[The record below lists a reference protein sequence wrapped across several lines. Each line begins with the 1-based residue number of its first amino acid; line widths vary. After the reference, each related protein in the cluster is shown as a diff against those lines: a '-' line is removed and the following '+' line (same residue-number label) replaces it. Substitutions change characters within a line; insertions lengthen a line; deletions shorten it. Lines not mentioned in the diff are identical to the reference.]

1 MAFKASVV
9 PFQLSAGAGGTLD
22 ITEAG
27 FGTPS
32 GALFFL
38 SGSENASGI
47 TESDALISVGI
58 TDGNL
63 HYVSQIFTNNGT
75 SPIEASR
82 VMLTGA
88 VISESDAF
96 SLEGRMTFNSW
107 ITDGV
112 RLDYQT
118 AFDKE
123 YRGYSVL
130 LGDPAETKFLVE
142 CIELPMT
149 SDNKDFSLIKDFK
162 PELVIFVSTAGD
174 SNGISS
180 DSQLSIGWACRTGVN
195 DDILQGS
202 VTQFIED
209 NVGNVVT
216 AMSST
221 TSAIS
226 ELLSGA
232 GSQTQMFVDEW
243 RTDGFGITRIG
254 TATNY
259 TIQAIAI
266 GLPTGTQALLGTGIA
281 LTSPGNRSILTPYPS
296 GVQNSQ
302 LALFLQTAQTGL
314 GFTTTSN
321 AESLSIGMVDSSG
334 NQAVC
339 SWRENDGSDTAL
351 GVSAF
356 VDSGVIHRYEG
367 VAVAQRAKV
376 TNIDSPDLDID
387 FLDVDAAPDMF
398 HWFALQSTP
407 LSTTPV
413 TGTFKTSVEYISELS
428 STSRIPVGLIINN
441 DILSTKLTPMEALQD
456 LSQDLKIPTSLQG
469 GSETSFDK
477 SIPIESLQSPSF
489 SFTIPVA
496 FSGME
501 VFTFTQSM
509 PVEIMGSPSFSPRLP
524 VEIRGLT
531 TFITNTK
538 KIPVEILGGSDDAV
552 GVLKSIPV
560 EFTAPPVDRSCVKCF
575 TQFNGVTEYGQTLL
589 SSHLEQNLKVFMDWS
604 FLGIGA
610 WTNINIP
617 TSGAY
622 GGDFSDLRL
631 VDDPSYTLGQVWEAA
646 RQDWVYETGIEY
658 TAGTP
663 NVLTGIFINGV
674 SYATGDSTFGHHYN
688 YGLGRVIF
696 DSAITTTSVVEL
708 NYSYRNVHVQ
718 RADTSPWWDEL
729 QYDSLRPDNLHF
741 SATSSGTWSILAN
754 HRVQLPSVILEIV
767 PRRDFEPYQLGDLT
781 QWINQDVL
789 FHVVSQSKWERN
801 QLLDIISF
809 QNDKTIWLF
818 DSNLIAADTGFPLD
832 FRGMLLPNPNMYPH
846 FVQTGSKYQWL
857 KCQFTNTNIS
867 EVRTL
872 NSRLHK
878 GSVRTTL
885 RVLWHDLCD

>member
-38 SGSENASGI
+38 TGSENASGI
-47 TESDALISVGI
+47 TESDVLTSVGM
-58 TDGNL
+58 TDGSL
-63 HYVSQIFTNNGT
+63 HYVSQAFTNAGT
-75 SPIEASR
+75 SPIEAGR

-96 SLEGRMTFNSW
+96 ALEGRMTFNSW
-107 ITDGV
+107 VTDGV
-112 RLDYQT
+112 RLDYQN
-118 AFDKE
+118 AFDRN
-123 YRGYSVL
+123 YRGFSVF
-130 LGDPAETKFLVE
+130 LGDPANTKFLVE

-149 SDNKDFSLIKDFK
+149 SDNKDFSLTKSFK
-162 PELVIFVSTAGD
+162 PDFVLFLSTAGD
-174 SNGISS
+174 ANGISS
-180 DSQLSIGWACRTGVN
+180 DFQLSIGWACRTGIN

-202 VTQFIED
+202 VTHFIED

-226 ELLSGA
+226 EILSGA

-243 RTDGFGITRIG
+243 RTDGFGITRTG

-259 TIQAIAI
+259 TMQAIAI
-266 GLPTGTQALLGTGIA
+266 ALPTGTQALLGTGIA
-281 LTSPGNRSILTPYPS
+281 PTSPGNISILTPYPS

-302 LALFLQTAQTGL
+302 LAFFLQTAQTGL

-321 AESLSIGMVDSSG
+321 AESLSVGMVDASG
-334 NQAVC
+334 NQAVS
-339 SWRENDGSDTAL
+339 SWREDDGSDTAL

-356 VDSGVIHRYEG
+356 VDSGIIHRYEG
-367 VAVAQRAKV
+367 TTVAQKA
-376 TNIDSPDLDID
+376 TGINIDSPDLDID
-387 FLDVDAAPDMF
+387 FLDVDSDPDMF

-407 LSTTPV
+407 LLTTPV
-413 TGTFKTSVEYISELS
+413 TGTFKTSVEYILELS
-428 STSRIPVGLIINN
+428 EINKHPVDYTTTLSTVKKTSVETLQVLSQSPIVPVG
-441 DILSTKLTPMEALQD
+441 
-456 LSQDLKIPTSLQG
+456 LQG
-469 GSETSFDK
+469 GSAASFDK
-477 SIPIESLQSPSF
+477 SIPIEFLQSPSF
-489 SFTIPVA
+489 SYTIPVA

-501 VFTFTQSM
+501 VFTFTQRM
-509 PVEIMGSPSFSPRLP
+509 PVEIMGSPSFSPRIP
-524 VEIRGLT
+524 VEIMGLT
-531 TFITNTK
+531 TSITSTK
-538 KIPVEILGGSDDAV
+538 KIPIEILGGSDGGI
-552 GVLKSIPV
+552 GVSKSIPI

-604 FLGIGA
+604 FLGVGA
-610 WTNINIP
+610 WTNINMP

-631 VDDPSYTLGQVWEAA
+631 VDDPSYTLGQIWEAV

-663 NVLTGIFINGV
+663 NVLTGIFVNGV
-674 SYATGDSTFGHHYN
+674 SYATGDSIFGHHYN
-688 YGLGRVIF
+688 YGLGRVVF
-696 DSAITTTSVVEL
+696 DSAITITSVVEL
-708 NYSYRNVHVQ
+708 NYSYRNVHVH

-729 QYDSLRPDNLHF
+729 QYDTMRPDDSHF
-741 SATSSGTWSILAN
+741 SATTSGTWSTLAN

-781 QWINQDVL
+781 QWINQDTL
-789 FHVVSQSKWERN
+789 FHVIAQSKWERN
-801 QLLDIISF
+801 QLLDILSF

-832 FRGMLLPNPNMYPH
+832 FRGMLLPNPNMYPS
-846 FVQTGSKYQWL
+846 FVQHGSKYQWL
-857 KCQFTNTNIS
+857 KCQFTNTSIN

-872 NSRLHK
+872 NPRLHK

-885 RVLWHDLCD
+885 RVLWHDLCI